1 MSASTGEPL
10 NDALEAMR
18 ANMRAFYRLLGE
30 RSPGGA
36 VLERDGLLA
45 AIVPACPNRSIVNA
59 VVYDGVKALAANGEG
74 LRAAYGRA
82 GVHAWTV
89 WVPEA
94 DGAAARLLEQWGHRL
109 DAKPRGMTLEL
120 TGVDFDGA
128 AELDWERTT
137 DTGVVAAINE
147 EAYGLPAG
155 ELASATTGVAG
166 DPLGLYLARLDGA
179 SAACV
184 ATLDE
189 KGDCG
194 IYLVATARAA
204 QRRGLASAL
213 MRQALLDARDRG
225 CTTSS
230 LQATKAGFPVY
241 RRLGYQDVGAIEMW
255 EWRAS
260 S

>member
-1 MSASTGEPL
+1 LSDPL
-10 NDALEAMR
+10 AAMR

-45 AIVPACPNRSIVNA
+45 AIVPSCPNRSIVNA
-59 VVYDGVKALAANGEG
+59 VVYDGVEELAANGEE
-74 LRAAYGRA
+74 LSATYRRA

-94 DGAAARLLEQWGHRL
+94 DRAAALLLEQRGHKL
-109 DAKPRGMTLEL
+109 DARPRAMTLEL
-120 TGVDFDGA
+120 TGVDFGGA
-128 AELDWERTT
+128 AELDWEGTT
-137 DTGVVAAINE
+137 DTDVIAAINE

-155 ELASATTGVAG
+155 ELASAMTGVAG
-166 DPLGLYLARLDGA
+166 DPLVLYLARLDGEP
-179 SAACV
+179 AACV
-184 ATLDE
+184 ATVDE

-194 IYLVATARAA
+194 IYLVATTRAA

-213 MRQALLDARDRG
+213 MRQALRDAWDRG

-230 LQATKAGFPVY
+230 LQATKAGYPVY
-241 RRLGYQDVGAIEMW
+241 RRLGYSDMGAIEMW
-255 EWRAS
+255 ERRAPS
-260 S
+260 